1 MDVREIVSEA
11 PVSGIKQAAQ
21 SVGSAVS
28 GKIPGMKNV
37 AANLGGKADLSKV
50 ANDYYTQFNRYLG
63 TQGKTIKQATG
74 DDLAAFFQSK
84 GVKLGI
90 SIPSGVVQKN
100 QINDI
105 MIAAAKKNPAAAE
118 KPVSSTPKKKAAGQT
133 STKTSNKIPQGFKK
147 KLDTLSDQQK
157 RKLASLL

>member
-84 GVKLGI
+84 EIMSALWLHIEITEEFVLALGTPLIFDVGVFLAVI
-90 SIPSGVVQKN
+90 GVVLSFMFS
-100 QINDI
+100 IH
-105 MIAAAKKNPAAAE
+105 
-118 KPVSSTPKKKAAGQT
+118 KA
-133 STKTSNKIPQGFKK
+133 
-147 KLDTLSDQQK
+147 
-157 RKLASLL
+157 